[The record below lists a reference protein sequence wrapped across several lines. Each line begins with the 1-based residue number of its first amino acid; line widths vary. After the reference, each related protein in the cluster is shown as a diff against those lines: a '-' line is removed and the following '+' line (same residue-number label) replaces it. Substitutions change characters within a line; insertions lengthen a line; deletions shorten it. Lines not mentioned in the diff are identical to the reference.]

1 MGGQVGSPGAPGV
14 PGLQGRRGPQGEKG
28 KAGVNGKDG
37 ADGPKGP
44 KGPKGPQGE
53 AGADGANGLPG
64 RNGNP
69 GLTGPRGEKG
79 DRGAPG
85 GPGAPGKDGAKGPA
99 GPPGA
104 RGDRGPQGKPGSPGE
119 DGVSG
124 NPGSPGFPGPQGP
137 DGDIG
142 DRGRRGQK
150 GDTGFMGYK
159 GKAGPVGPKGTRGLP
174 GYSGPPGDKGP
185 KGVQGPAGL
194 PGPTG
199 AAGPMGLPGKKG
211 PTGDQGPKGFPGAN
225 GQQGDPGDAG
235 PPGLPGPSTI
245 PPWMGGGLPD
255 GATKG
260 GDEGEEPL
268 PEEGPSPPEERVP
281 ENNPFFQVYR
291 YYSSEK
297 VDDEKTVISQLNG
310 QELLFK
316 NKLDEIT
323 KKVDKFISKPD
334 GKSPMTAAR
343 TCNDLKA
350 YHPDLPSGMYFIDP
364 NRGCHEDAIKVQCNF
379 IEEED
384 KIVTCVSPK
393 HTTSV
398 AAAHWESKVLS
409 ASSDKYFD
417 EHHGLGSLE
426 YTAEMTQMKYL
437 GLLSNHAVQ
446 NITINCKERPV
457 WFNEKTRGYESAMKF
472 KGMKETVFAKTKSD
486 GKYTPKVL
494 KDECAFAAKS
504 WRSTVLQFTSNKYI
518 RLPIVDFAPSKISN
532 RNAEYGID
540 MGPVCFY

>member
-1 MGGQVGSPGAPGV
+1 MG
-14 PGLQGRRGPQGEKG
+14 
-28 KAGVNGKDG
+28 
-37 ADGPKGP
+37 
-44 KGPKGPQGE
+44 
-53 AGADGANGLPG
+53 
-64 RNGNP
+64 
-69 GLTGPRGEKG
+69 
-79 DRGAPG
+79 
-85 GPGAPGKDGAKGPA
+85 GPA

-104 RGDRGPQGKPGSPGE
+104 RGDRGPQGPSGDKGE
-119 DGVSG
+119 V
-124 NPGSPGFPGPQGP
+124 GFPGPQGP
-137 DGDIG
+137 DGDAG

-159 GKAGPVGPKGTRGLP
+159 GKT
-174 GYSGPPGDKGP
+174 
-185 KGVQGPAGL
+185 
-194 PGPTG
+194 
-199 AAGPMGLPGKKG
+199 G

-260 GDEGEEPL
+260 GDEEERP
-268 PEEGPSPPEERVP
+268 PEEEGPSEPEERVP

-291 YYSSEK
+291 YYSATAKDET
-297 VDDEKTVISQLNG
+297 DEKTVMSKLNG

-316 NKLDEIT
+316 NKLEEIT
-323 KKVDKFISKPD
+323 KKVNKFVAKPD
-334 GKSPMTAAR
+334 GKSQETAAR

-350 YHPDLPSGMYFIDP
+350 YNPELPSGMYFIDP

-379 IEEED
+379 NDEED
-384 KIVTCVSPK
+384 KIETCVSPVK
-393 HTTSV
+393 TSAV
-398 AAAHWESKVLS
+398 PKAHWESKVMS
-409 ASSDKYFD
+409 ASADKYFD
-417 EHHGLGSLE
+417 EHHGLGSLD

-437 GLLSNHAVQ
+437 GLLSNNAVQ
-446 NITINCKERPV
+446 NVTIHCKERPV
-457 WFNEKTRGYESAMKF
+457 WFNQQTVGYESAMKF

-494 KDECAFAAKS
+494 KDECAFTAKS

-532 RNAEYGID
+532 RNAEYGLE

>member
-1 MGGQVGSPGAPGV
+1 
-14 PGLQGRRGPQGEKG
+14 
-28 KAGVNGKDG
+28 
-37 ADGPKGP
+37 
-44 KGPKGPQGE
+44 
-53 AGADGANGLPG
+53 
-64 RNGNP
+64 
-69 GLTGPRGEKG
+69 
-79 DRGAPG
+79 
-85 GPGAPGKDGAKGPA
+85 
-99 GPPGA
+99 
-104 RGDRGPQGKPGSPGE
+104 
-119 DGVSG
+119 
-124 NPGSPGFPGPQGP
+124 
-137 DGDIG
+137 
-142 DRGRRGQK
+142 
-150 GDTGFMGYK
+150 
-159 GKAGPVGPKGTRGLP
+159 
-174 GYSGPPGDKGP
+174 
-185 KGVQGPAGL
+185 
-194 PGPTG
+194 
-199 AAGPMGLPGKKG
+199 
-211 PTGDQGPKGFPGAN
+211 
-225 GQQGDPGDAG
+225 
-235 PPGLPGPSTI
+235 
-245 PPWMGGGLPD
+245 
-255 GATKG
+255 
-260 GDEGEEPL
+260 
-268 PEEGPSPPEERVP
+268 
-281 ENNPFFQVYR
+281 
-291 YYSSEK
+291 
-297 VDDEKTVISQLNG
+297 LNG

-334 GKSPMTAAR
+334 GKTPMTAAR

-384 KIVTCVSPK
+384 KIETCVSPK

-398 AAAHWESKVLS
+398 AAAHWESKVMS

-417 EHHGLGSLE
+417 EHHGLGSLD

-437 GLLSNHAVQ
+437 GLLSNNAVQ

-457 WFNEKTRGYESAMKF
+457 WFNEKTGGYESAMKF